1 MSKCEPLST
10 IRHSLNFLYRYQFR
24 VLNKVADV
32 IFHKLVFF
40 VWFSILTK
48 IRHSLLLC
56 GFQDFFG
63 ALRCFY
69 IIKLRYQRGKPFDL
83 RPTILSA
90 AFFNIEHS
98 SNIPR
103 QASHGCAAA
112 TPPLRYLSCVC
123 VASLLGAT
131 SLPDAS
137 LLPSSVHS
145 LEVIFLMHV

>member
-40 VWFSILTK
+40 VWFSIFAK

-56 GFQDFFG
+56 GFQDFFRG
-63 ALRCFY
+63 LRCFY

-98 SNIPR
+98 SNIRGRLRTAAPLLRHRCDICRACALRHCSAQLRCLMPR
-103 QASHGCAAA
+103 CFR
-112 TPPLRYLSCVC
+112 PPCTRWR
-123 VASLLGAT
+123 
-131 SLPDAS
+131 
-137 LLPSSVHS
+137 
-145 LEVIFLMHV
+145 